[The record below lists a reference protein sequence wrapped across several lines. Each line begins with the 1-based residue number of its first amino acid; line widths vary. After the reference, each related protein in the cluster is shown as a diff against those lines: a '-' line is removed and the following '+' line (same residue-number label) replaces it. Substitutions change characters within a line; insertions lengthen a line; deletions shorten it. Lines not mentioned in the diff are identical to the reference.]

1 MSFLNCLFLL
11 EYRQSRSMKP
21 LPPYPGDT
29 LRGIHCYGLETS
41 QKFHSSRNKGDE
53 FSTTLQVVCN
63 ILGRLESFLLGK
75 WRKKHLR
82 LLPLF
87 YSPASRLQF
96 FKIQRDS
103 WANSPTCTGF
113 FSTRSARHF
122 LLLQTSYR
130 KLFTEQYIPINMKV
144 TSWILETKEREI
156 FTIYY
161 DTSKILNDWN
171 WTKTSRRQARI
182 LEMWFREHASGS
194 AQWENAHY
202 NCWQSGSPLYCFYH
216 C

>member
-1 MSFLNCLFLL
+1 MFVGFTV
-11 EYRQSRSMKP
+11 RAWRHRRSS
-21 LPPYPGDT
+21 T
-29 LRGIHCYGLETS
+29 VAS
-41 QKFHSSRNKGDE
+41 NKGDE

-202 NCWQSGSPLYCFYH
+202 NCWQSGSPLYCFH
-216 C
+216 RC